1 MFAATLQPGPPAI
14 RSVQKV
20 AVAPSPVS
28 SKDPALGHK
37 TNQRLIYVQAKDA
50 VTKVYGEDIEPL
62 LVNER
67 GEVTETDIANVVYV
81 LDGQN
86 YTPPA
91 GCGLLPGVLR
101 ERLLGGG
108 ELQERVLLAKDL
120 ASVDKLY
127 LINDLRGWR
136 EAKLLGVKTA

>member
-1 MFAATLQPGPPAI
+1 MYAATLQPGPPPPK
-14 RSVQKV
+14 SGQKL
-20 AVAPSPVS
+20 AVAPSPVC
-28 SKDPALGHK
+28 SKAPALAHT
-37 TNQRLIYVQAKDA
+37 TNQRQVYVQARQA
-50 VTKVYGEDIEPL
+50 VTMAHGEGVEPL

-81 LDGQN
+81 LDGQK

-91 GCGLLPGVLR
+91 RCGLLPGVLR
-101 ERLLGGG
+101 DRLLGDG

-120 ASVDKLY
+120 VSVDKLY

-136 EAKLLGVKTA
+136 EAQLLGAKTA

>member
-1 MFAATLQPGPPAI
+1 MYAATLQPGPPPTK
-14 RSVQKV
+14 SGQKL
-20 AVAPSPVS
+20 AVAPSPVC
-28 SKDPALGHK
+28 SKDPALAHK
-37 TNQRLIYVQAKDA
+37 TNQRQVYVQARQA
-50 VTKVYGEDIEPL
+50 VTMAHGEGVEPL

-81 LDGQN
+81 LDGQK

-91 GCGLLPGVLR
+91 RCGLLPGVLR
-101 ERLLGGG
+101 KRLLGDG

-136 EAKLLGVKTA
+136 EAQLLGAKTA